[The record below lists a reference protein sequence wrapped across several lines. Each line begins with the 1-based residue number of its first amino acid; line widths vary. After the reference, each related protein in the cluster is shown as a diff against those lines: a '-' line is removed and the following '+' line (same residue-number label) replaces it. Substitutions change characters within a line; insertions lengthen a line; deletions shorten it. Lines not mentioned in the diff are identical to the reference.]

1 MSYSLDPWS
10 RELDTDFT
18 LNNCLFGYVELTK
31 NVESDKCVYSGYS
44 LGFDSRSELLL
55 TEGSVG
61 KMLLFLELI

>member
-1 MSYSLDPWS
+1 MSYTLDPWS

-44 LGFDSRSELLL
+44 LGFDSR
-55 TEGSVG
+55 
-61 KMLLFLELI
+61 